1 MKEISDFSTS
11 VMWRNVKL
19 IHMWR
24 NFRFLHICHVHKF
37 EISPHDRFFL
47 HGHRPQCPRQISG
60 MFEATLKWLAGGNTK
75 ITKDDNLGADSSAQV
90 RNPVNLK

>member
-24 NFRFLHICHVHKF
+24 NFRFLHICHVQKF
-37 EISPHDRFFL
+37 EISPHDRFFS
-47 HGHRPQCPRQISG
+47 PRAPPAVP
-60 MFEATLKWLAGGNTK
+60 ATNIKY
-75 ITKDDNLGADSSAQV
+75 
-90 RNPVNLK
+90 P